1 MSETHQRDLV
11 LYLNSADQ
19 GTHPLEPG
27 VTTVRAAF
35 RQELERPLTLSED
48 WKVALLSL
56 VYTHSYGNAVLK
68 SPQDFHYDVK
78 DLSQVGPPL
87 RTLQLSPHKHFTH
100 VGHVLEDL
108 FEKLKVSVIPTLS
121 GGKYHYGQLHMETP
135 PHRRQELSDQP

>member
-1 MSETHQRDLV
+1 MSESHPRDFV

-78 DLSQVGPPL
+78 ICLKWVPLYGPYNCL
-87 RTLQLSPHKHFTH
+87 LTNTLP
-100 VGHVLEDL
+100 
-108 FEKLKVSVIPTLS
+108 
-121 GGKYHYGQLHMETP
+121 M
-135 PHRRQELSDQP
+135 